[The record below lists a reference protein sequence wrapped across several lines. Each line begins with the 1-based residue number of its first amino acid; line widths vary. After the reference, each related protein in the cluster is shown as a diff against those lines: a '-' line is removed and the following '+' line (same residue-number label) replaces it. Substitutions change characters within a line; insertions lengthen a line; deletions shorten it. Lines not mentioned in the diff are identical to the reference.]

1 MQQCFAQ
8 MIQEQPDL
16 AVEVVGTT
24 AGYTIIFGP
33 KKGERFI
40 LHTQRKSI
48 RYFKAP
54 STLFSFLAEIGVEI
68 ILVNKINLFSED
80 SYVRKK
86 HSRGEKVR
94 RLQDSPD
101 QAMNV

>member
-1 MQQCFAQ
+1 

-16 AVEVVGTT
+16 AVEVVGAT
-24 AGYTIIFGP
+24 AGYTIIFGSE
-33 KKGERFI
+33 KGERFI
-40 LHTQRKSI
+40 FHTQRKSI
-48 RYFKAP
+48 RYYKAP
-54 STLFSFLAEIGVEI
+54 STLFSILAKIGVEN
-68 ILVNKINLFSED
+68 ILVNKINLCSED
-80 SYVRKK
+80 SYVRKN